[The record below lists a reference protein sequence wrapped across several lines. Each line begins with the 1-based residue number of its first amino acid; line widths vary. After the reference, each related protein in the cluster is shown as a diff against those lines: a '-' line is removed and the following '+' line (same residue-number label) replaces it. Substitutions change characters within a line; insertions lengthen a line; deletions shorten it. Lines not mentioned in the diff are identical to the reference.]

1 MSAARKQEEHPM
13 RVESTITN
21 STTTQPNLTELEFE
35 FATFRGR
42 IAYLS
47 SEACDQFTSL
57 VMLDDEFSALDELDS
72 VIDISLIENAER
84 QLDFDSLTDVESFLL
99 A

>member
-1 MSAARKQEEHPM
+1 M
-13 RVESTITN
+13 RVESTTEV
-21 STTTQPNLTELEFE
+21 NLTELEFE

-57 VMLDDEFSALDELDS
+57 VMFDELAADAAS
-72 VIDISLIENAER
+72 EVIDITLIER
-84 QLDFDSLTDVESFLL
+84 PLDFDSLADVESFLL

>member
-1 MSAARKQEEHPM
+1 M
-13 RVESTITN
+13 RVEST
-21 STTTQPNLTELEFE
+21 STTEVNLTELEFE

-47 SEACDQFTSL
+47 SEASDHFTSL
-57 VMLDDEFSALDELDS
+57 VMFDEMVEDTASE
-72 VIDISLIENAER
+72 VIDISLIER
-84 QLDFDSLTDVESFLL
+84 PLDFDSLTDVESFML